1 MILLWGIPS
10 EPPLAMVHEALQ
22 RMGAPVVL
30 FNQRHFANSGLTLEL
45 RDGQVSGT
53 LQVEGTRHRLEEIR
67 SAYLRPMDDFGLP
80 ELRGLAAD
88 HPLRLRSRMLNDL
101 LLQWAEIAPGRILN
115 RPEAMGSNMSK
126 PYQMQLIQRLGFA
139 VPETLITNDPER
151 VMAFRKQWGRVIY
164 KSISGVRSI
173 VRELEES
180 DLARLD
186 RIRSCPVQF
195 QARVDGFDVRVHVVG
210 DRLFATR
217 ADTNAADYRYATRQK
232 EGKTEL
238 VEFRLPA
245 ELQQRCLALSHGL
258 GLEFSG
264 IDLKI
269 TPRGEVYCFEVNP
282 CPAYSYYEWNT
293 GQPIARAVAEYLVG
307 QQSP

>member
-1 MILLWGIPS
+1 
-10 EPPLAMVHEALQ
+10 
-22 RMGAPVVL
+22 
-30 FNQRHFANSGLTLEL
+30 
-45 RDGQVSGT
+45 VSGT
-53 LQVEGTRHRLEEIR
+53 LQVEGTRHRLEEIG
-67 SAYLRPMDDFGLP
+67 SAYLRPMDDSGLP
-80 ELRGLAAD
+80 EVHGLAAD

-126 PYQMQLIQRLGFA
+126 PYQMQLIRRLGFA
-139 VPETLITNDPER
+139 VPETLITNDPEQ

-195 QARVDGFDVRVHVVG
+195 QARVEGFDVRVHVIG

-238 VEFRLPA
+238 VKFRLPA
-245 ELQQRCLALSHGL
+245 ELQQRCLALSQGL

-269 TPRGEVYCFEVNP
+269 TPQGEIYCFEVNP

-307 QQSP
+307 QSP